1 VGDWQLNPEQEGKEP
16 TAGQLARYLFG
27 NPFDPRDSG
36 LIGRL
41 MRQHDDLAEQVKQS
55 NETLREEMRATNRRF
70 GRLMGMGW
78 AVILLLIAAMLSM
91 IGTLIYQIIVAHH
104 P

>member
-1 VGDWQLNPEQEGKEP
+1 MDRWQLQPEQEGREP

-27 NPFDPRDSG
+27 NPFDPRDPG

-41 MRQHDDLAEQVKQS
+41 MRQHDELAEQVKES
-55 NETLREEMRATNRRF
+55 NETLRAEMQATNRRF
-70 GRLMGMGW
+70 ARLMTMGW
-78 AVILLLIAAMLSM
+78 AVIVLLIAAMLSM
-91 IGTLIYQIIVAHH
+91 IGTLSYQIIVTHH